1 MKSREGTVVSVI
13 VPVYNIVPYVKECIE
28 SIQKQTYS
36 NIEIIVVDDGSEDG
50 SGKLCDQLAAGD
62 ERIQVIHQKNA
73 GVVSARGR
81 GIERASGKYI
91 AFVDGDDWIEPDMLE
106 ELAGRI
112 GDAELI
118 TSGVY
123 RQFSP
128 ERIVERYDRFEEGE
142 YGGEAGISTILN
154 RMLYD
159 FDKEELQPF
168 TPWCYNKLYIS
179 ELVKQVHK
187 EVAAD
192 ITYGEDTVFLCK
204 YMLKCSSIVITH
216 RCFYHYR
223 YREES
228 AIHAVNPHMLID
240 INKVYLSLEKDFRNH
255 GLGEQLLCQLQ
266 KWVSFAACKALNEHM
281 GFDGRIYIPEFMA
294 DLSNLKNKRIILYGA
309 GSAGK
314 DTYSQMKSFG
324 YTVVLWAD
332 RDYRFYQSKGF
343 PVVSPEEICRQD
355 YDLLYIAV
363 NEKALA
369 EKITEDLLQK
379 GIPRAKMLWRKPVRI
394 Y

>member
-13 VPVYNIVPYVKECIE
+13 VPVYNIAPYVKECIE

-81 GIERASGKYI
+81 GVERASGKYI
-91 AFVDGDDWIEPDMLE
+91 VFIDGDDWIEPDMLE
-106 ELAGRI
+106 ELTGRI
-112 GDAELI
+112 GDAELV

-128 ERIVERYDRFEEGE
+128 ERIVERYDWFEEGE
-142 YGGEAGISTILN
+142 YGGEAGISVIWN

-159 FDKEELQPF
+159 FDKEELQPL
-168 TPWCYNKLYIS
+168 TPWCYNKLYVS
-179 ELVKQVHK
+179 EIVKQVYR
-187 EVAAD
+187 EVDED
-192 ITYGEDTVFLCK
+192 ITYGEDSVFLYK
-204 YMLKCSSIVITH
+204 YLLKCSSVVIIH
-216 RCFYHYR
+216 KCFYHYR

-228 AIHAVNPHMLID
+228 AIHAVNSHMLID
-240 INKVYLSLEKDFRNH
+240 INKVYLSLKEDFRNH
-255 GLGEQLLCQLQ
+255 VFGKQLLRQLQ
-266 KWVSFAACKALNEHM
+266 KWVSFATCKALNEHM

-294 DLSNLKNKRIILYGA
+294 DLSGLKNKRIILYGA

-314 DTYSQMKSFG
+314 DTYSQLKSFG

-343 PVVSPEEICRQD
+343 SVVSPEEICHQD

-369 EKITEDLLQK
+369 EKITEDLCQK
-379 GIPRAKMLWRKPVRI
+379 GIPRAKMLWRRPVRI

>member
-1 MKSREGTVVSVI
+1 MKDREGTVVSVI
-13 VPVYNIVPYVKECIE
+13 VPVYNIAPYVRECIE

-36 NIEIIVVDDGSEDG
+36 NIEIIIVDDGSEDG

-142 YGGEAGISTILN
+142 YGGEAGISAIWN

-192 ITYGEDTVFLCK
+192 ITYGEDSVFLYK
-204 YMLKCSSIVITH
+204 YLLKCSSVVIIH
-216 RCFYHYR
+216 KCFYHYR

-255 GLGEQLLCQLQ
+255 RLGEQLLYQLQ
-266 KWVSFAACKALNEHM
+266 KWVSFVSCKALNEHM
-281 GFDGRIYIPEFMA
+281 GFDNRIHIPEFMA
-294 DLSNLKNKRIILYGA
+294 DLSELESKKLIVYGA

-314 DTYSQMKSFG
+314 DACSQLKNFG
-324 YTVVLWAD
+324 HRVVLWVD

-343 PVVSPEEICRQD
+343 PVVSPDEIFCQD
-355 YDLLYIAV
+355 YDMVYIAV
-363 NEKALA
+363 SEKALA
-369 EKITEDLLQK
+369 EKIIEDLFQR
-379 GIPRAKMLWRKPVRI
+379 GISKAKLVWKRPVRI